1 MAEQTPSYAELQAEV
16 HRLRAALDQRPAL
29 PSAPAVQRRLAIFDG
44 AIDFAMIV
52 LDPTGTITDW
62 NSGAERL
69 LGWTAE
75 EMRGSPA
82 ERFFTPEDQRSDR
95 AGLEMR
101 LVLRD
106 GRAEDERWHLRRDGT
121 RFWASGEMHPLHDD
135 RGRHTGFVKILR
147 DRTAQHLAGEA
158 LRASERHLSDVQRRL
173 AESERYWRDLF
184 DQLEE
189 GFILGTILRDDQ
201 GRGRDWRY
209 EQVNRAWSRHFGLSV
224 EQTIGRTARE
234 LFPGLEESWV
244 EDFTRVVDSGQSFS
258 YVRQFHFD
266 GRWYEGHAHKAGPD
280 SFLVLFLEVTER
292 ELAAQAK
299 RREEGYRL
307 ALLELSERFSHL
319 DDVAAI
325 TEVACSTLG
334 TTLDAHLV
342 GYGLVDAEAETI
354 TVECDWTAP
363 GARSLVGTLQCRDSG
378 SYLDELKRGET
389 VVIEDVREDP
399 RTRDNL
405 AALQTLD
412 SRAFVNTPLFEHNRF
427 VALLY
432 VSSRTPRHWAPHELQ
447 FIREVANRTRSA
459 TARRVAEQ
467 ALHESEINLRLVADT
482 LPCLIAFVDRQ
493 LVYRFANAEAPNWF
507 KDTPDGLIGRS
518 MAEVFSPALFAA
530 RRPAIETAL
539 GGIPARLD
547 LPWPWP
553 DGRRRIAD
561 IHYRPRRDARGAV
574 DGFYVFAQDVTAQRD
589 AQALIQAQNLSLSQE
604 VQART
609 VERDR
614 LWAQS
619 EDYLL
624 VADFSGRLL
633 RANPAWSRRLGYSEA
648 QLLDLHYLDLVHPE
662 DLQQVVACLD
672 ELRRS
677 ALPSRVENR
686 LRAADGSWRWI
697 AWTLS
702 LEPGGEQLTGAGRDV
717 TREKEALETQALLEE
732 QLRQSQKMEAVGQL
746 TGGLAHDFNNLLT
759 GIVGSLDLLTMR
771 IGQGRL
777 NDLERYTTAAQGAAI
792 RAAALTH
799 RLLAFSR
806 RQTLDPKPT
815 DVNRLVAGMEDL
827 IRRTVGP
834 AIQIEVVAAGD
845 LWATLV
851 DPPQLENALLNL
863 CINARDA
870 MPEGGRIYIETA
882 NRTLDARMARM
893 RDLEPGEYIALSVT
907 DNGCGMPPEVIAKA
921 FDPFFTTKPIGVG
934 TGLGLSMIYGFVRQ
948 SGGQARIH
956 SQVGQGTS
964 VTLFLPRH
972 RAAAT
977 SADAASAQPALPR
990 IGHGETVLVVDDEP
1004 TVRMLVVEVL
1014 EELGYAA
1021 LEAADASSGLRLLES
1036 DVRID
1041 LLVSDV
1047 GLPGGM
1053 NGRQMADAARQR
1065 RPGLKVLFI
1074 TGYAENAVVGNGHLE
1089 PGMHVMTKPFAMD
1102 ALAIRI
1108 RELIE
1113 GA

>member
-1 MAEQTPSYAELQAEV
+1 MAESALSHAELQAEV
-16 HRLRAALDQRPAL
+16 RRLRAALDQCTAL
-29 PSAPAVQRRLAIFDG
+29 PPQDAQRRLAIFDG

-52 LDPTGTITDW
+52 LDPAGVIADW

-69 LGWTAE
+69 LGWTAAE
-75 EMRGSPA
+75 IRGAPA
-82 ERFFTPEDQRSDR
+82 ERFFTPEDNQSGR
-95 AGLEMR
+95 AALEMR
-101 LVLRD
+101 LALQD

-135 RGRHTGFVKILR
+135 AGTHTGFVKILR
-147 DRTAQHLAGEA
+147 DRTSQHLAGEA
-158 LRASERHLSDVQRRL
+158 LRDSQRYVGEVQQQL
-173 AESERYWRDLF
+173 AESERYWRGLF
-184 DQLEE
+184 EQLDE

-209 EQVNRAWSRHFGLSV
+209 DQVNRAWCAHFGLSAQQAV
-224 EQTIGRTARE
+224 GQTARS
-234 LFPGLEESWV
+234 LFPDLEDLWV
-244 EDFTRVVDSGQSFS
+244 EDFTRVVDTGQSFS
-258 YVRQFHFD
+258 YVRQFQHN

-280 SFLVLFLEVTER
+280 SFLVLFLDVTER
-292 ELAAQAK
+292 EQAAQATRDEERY
-299 RREEGYRL
+299 RRALAELGEGFSQLGDIEAVTDL
-307 ALLELSERFSHL
+307 AC
-319 DDVAAI
+319 A
-325 TEVACSTLG
+325 TLG
-334 TTLDAHLV
+334 TSLDAHLV

-354 TVECDWTAP
+354 TVGRDWTIP
-363 GARSLVGTLQCRDSG
+363 GARSLMGTLNFHDYG
-378 SYLDELKRGET
+378 SYSESFKRGET
-389 VVIEDVREDP
+389 VVIEDVHADP
-399 RTRDNL
+399 RARDNL
-405 AALQTLD
+405 AALQRLET
-412 SRAFVNTPLFEHNRF
+412 RALVNLPLFEHGNL

-432 VSSRTPRHWAPHELQ
+432 VGSSQPRRWTPAELQ

-459 TARRVAEQ
+459 TARLTAER
-467 ALHESEINLRLVADT
+467 ALRDSELNLRLVADT
-482 LPCLIAFVDRQ
+482 LPCLIAFVDRD
-493 LVYRFANAEAPNWF
+493 LIYRFANVEAPKWF
-507 KDTPDGLIGRS
+507 KDAPQSILGRS
-518 MAEVFSPALFAA
+518 MAEVFAPELFAA
-530 RRPAIETAL
+530 RRPAIQAAL
-539 GGIPARLD
+539 DGTPARLD
-547 LPWPWP
+547 LPWAWP

-561 IHYRPRRDARGAV
+561 IHYRPRRDGRGAV
-574 DGFYVFAQDVTAQRD
+574 DGFYVFAQDVTVQRD

-609 VERDR
+609 AERDR
-614 LWAQS
+614 LWALS
-619 EDYLL
+619 EDLL
-624 VADFSGRLL
+624 LTADFAGQLL
-633 RANPAWSRRLGYSEA
+633 RVSPSWSRGLGYSEA
-648 QLLDLHYLDLVHPE
+648 ELLSRPYTELIHPDDLPGVLVALD
-662 DLQQVVACLD
+662 D
-672 ELRRS
+672 LRRS
-677 ALPSRVENR
+677 GLPTRVENR
-686 LRAADGSWRWI
+686 VQAANGSWRWLS
-697 AWTLS
+697 WTLS
-702 LEPGGEQLTGAGRDV
+702 LDTDQEHVTGAGRDI
-717 TREKEALETQALLEE
+717 TREKDAAETQALLEE

-746 TGGLAHDFNNLLT
+746 TGGLAHDFNNLLA
-759 GIVGSLDLLTMR
+759 GIVGSLDLLTVR

-777 NDLERYTTAAQGAAI
+777 NNLERYTTAAQGAAI

-834 AIQIEVVAAGD
+834 AIQIEVVASSE
-845 LWATLV
+845 LWSTLV

-870 MPEGGRIYIETA
+870 MPEGGRIFIETA
-882 NRTLDARMARM
+882 NRALDARMARV

-956 SQVGQGTS
+956 SQVDEGTS

-972 RAAAT
+972 RETAAGV
-977 SADAASAQPALPR
+977 DLIASQPALPR
-990 IGHGETVLVVDDEP
+990 QGHGETVLVVDDEP

-1021 LEAADASSGLRLLES
+1021 LEAADAGSGLRLLES

-1041 LLVSDV
+1041 LLISDV

-1102 ALAIRI
+1102 ALAVRI
-1108 RELIE
+1108 RDLIE
-1113 GA
+1113 GT

>member
-1 MAEQTPSYAELQAEV
+1 MAESDLSYAELQAEV
-16 HRLRAALDQRPAL
+16 RRLRTALDQCTAL
-29 PSAPAVQRRLAIFDG
+29 PAQDAQRRLAIFDG
-44 AIDFAMIV
+44 AIDFAMVV
-52 LDPTGTITDW
+52 LDPTGIISDW

-75 EMRGSPA
+75 EIRGAPA
-82 ERFFTPEDQRSDR
+82 ERFFTPEDNQIGR
-95 AGLEMR
+95 ATLEMQ
-101 LVLRD
+101 LALRD
-106 GRAEDERWHLRRDGT
+106 GRAEDERWHLRRDGS

-135 RGRHTGFVKILR
+135 AGRHTGYVKILR
-147 DRTAQHLAGEA
+147 DRTAQHLAG
-158 LRASERHLSDVQRRL
+158 
-173 AESERYWRDLF
+173 
-184 DQLEE
+184 
-189 GFILGTILRDDQ
+189 
-201 GRGRDWRY
+201 
-209 EQVNRAWSRHFGLSV
+209 
-224 EQTIGRTARE
+224 
-234 LFPGLEESWV
+234 
-244 EDFTRVVDSGQSFS
+244 
-258 YVRQFHFD
+258 
-266 GRWYEGHAHKAGPD
+266 
-280 SFLVLFLEVTER
+280 
-292 ELAAQAK
+292 QAK
-299 RREEGYRL
+299 HDEEGYRRAL
-307 ALLELSERFSHL
+307 AELAEGFSHL
-319 DDVAAI
+319 NDTDAV
-325 TEVACSTLG
+325 TELACATLG

-342 GYGLVDAEAETI
+342 GYGLVDDDAETI
-354 TVECDWTAP
+354 RVERDWTAP
-363 GARSLVGTLQCRDSG
+363 GTRSLIGTLNFRDYG
-378 SYLDELKRGET
+378 SCIEDFKRGET
-389 VVIEDVREDP
+389 VVIEEVREDP
-399 RTRDNL
+399 RTRANL
-405 AALQTLD
+405 AALKQLD
-412 SRAFVNTPLFEHNRF
+412 TRAFVNTPLFEHGHF

-432 VSSRTPRHWAPHELQ
+432 VSSRHPRRWTAAELR
-447 FIREVANRTRSA
+447 FIGEVANRTRSA
-459 TARRVAEQ
+459 TARLTAEH
-467 ALHESEINLRLVADT
+467 ALHDSELNLRLVADT
-482 LPCLIAFVDRQ
+482 LPCLIAFVDRA
-493 LVYRFANAEAPNWF
+493 LVYRFANAEAPKWF
-507 KDTPDGLIGRS
+507 KNAPDSILGRS
-518 MAEVFSPALFAA
+518 MAEVFAPELFAA
-530 RRPAIETAL
+530 RRPAIQAAL
-539 GGIPARLD
+539 DGTPARLD
-547 LPWPWP
+547 LPWAWP

-574 DGFYVFAQDVTAQRD
+574 DGFYVFAQDVTVQRD
-589 AQALIQAQNLSLSQE
+589 AQALIQAQNFSLSQE

-609 VERDR
+609 AERDR
-614 LWAQS
+614 LWALS
-619 EDYLL
+619 EDLL
-624 VADFSGRLL
+624 LTADFTGQLL
-633 RANPAWSRRLGYSEA
+633 RVSPSWSRGLGYSEA
-648 QLLDLHYLDLVHPE
+648 DLLSRPYPELIHPDDLPGVL
-662 DLQQVVACLD
+662 AALD

-677 ALPSRVENR
+677 GLPTRVENR
-686 LRAADGSWRWI
+686 VQAANGSWRWL

-702 LEPGGEQLTGAGRDV
+702 LDLDQEHLTGAGRDI
-717 TREKEALETQALLEE
+717 TREKEAMETQAVLEE

-746 TGGLAHDFNNLLT
+746 TGGLAHDFNNLLA
-759 GIVGSLDLLTMR
+759 GIVGSLDLLTLR

-777 NDLERYTTAAQGAAI
+777 NNLERYTTAAQGAAI

-834 AIQIEVVAAGD
+834 AIQIEVVASSD
-845 LWATLV
+845 LWSTLV

-870 MPEGGRIYIETA
+870 MPEGGRIFIETA
-882 NRTLDARMARM
+882 NRVLDSRMARV

-956 SQVGQGTS
+956 SQVDQGTS

-972 RAAAT
+972 REAAA
-977 SADAASAQPALPR
+977 SADSAIAQPALPR
-990 IGHGETVLVVDDEP
+990 VGHGETVLVVDDEP

-1102 ALAIRI
+1102 ALALRI

-1113 GA
+1113 GT

>member
-1 MAEQTPSYAELQAEV
+1 MADSDLSYAELQAEV
-16 HRLRAALDQRPAL
+16 LRLRAALDQCADL
-29 PSAPAVQRRLAIFDG
+29 PPQDAQRRLAIFDG
-44 AIDFAMIV
+44 AIDFAMVV
-52 LDPTGTITDW
+52 LDPAGVITDW

-69 LGWTAE
+69 LGWTADE
-75 EMRGSPA
+75 VRGESA
-82 ERFFTPEDQRSDR
+82 ECFFTPEDNLSGR
-95 AGLEMR
+95 AALEME
-101 LVLRD
+101 LALRD
-106 GRAEDERWHLRRDGT
+106 GRAEDERWHLHRDGS

-135 RGRHTGFVKILR
+135 AGRHTGYVKILR

-158 LRASERHLSDVQRRL
+158 LRDSERHLNEVQQRL
-173 AESERYWRDLF
+173 VESERYWRGLF
-184 DQLEE
+184 EQLEE

-209 EQVNRAWSRHFGLSV
+209 EQVNRAWLQNFGFTA

-234 LFPGLEESWV
+234 LFPALEDSWV
-244 EDFTRVVDSGQSFS
+244 EDFTRVVDTGQSFS
-258 YVRQFHFD
+258 YVRQFQHD
-266 GRWYEGHAHKAGPD
+266 GCWYEGHAHKAGPD

-299 RREEGYRL
+299 RREELYRL
-307 ALLELSERFSHL
+307 ALLELGERFSHL
-319 DDVAAI
+319 NDIDAVI
-325 TEVACSTLG
+325 EVACATLG

-354 TVECDWTAP
+354 SVARDWTIP
-363 GARSLVGTLQCRDSG
+363 GAHSLVGTLNFRDYG
-378 SYLDELKRGET
+378 SYIEDFKRGET
-389 VVIEDVREDP
+389 VVITDVREDP

-405 AALQTLD
+405 PALETLD
-412 SRAFVNTPLFEHNRF
+412 TRAFVNTPLFEHGRF
-427 VALLY
+427 IALLY
-432 VSSRTPRHWAPHELQ
+432 VSSRTPRQWTPRELQ

-459 TARRVAEQ
+459 TARLAAEQ
-467 ALHESEINLRLVADT
+467 ALRDSEMNLRLVADT
-482 LPCLIAFVDRQ
+482 LPCLIAFVDRE
-493 LVYRFANAEAPNWF
+493 LVYRFANAEAPKWF
-507 KDTPDGLIGRS
+507 KDAPGSILGRR
-518 MAEVFSPALFAA
+518 MNEVFSTALFAA
-530 RRPAIETAL
+530 RRHAIEAAL
-539 GGIPARLD
+539 EGIPARLD
-547 LPWPWP
+547 LPWAWP

-561 IHYRPRRDARGAV
+561 IHYRPRRDARGVV

-589 AQALIQAQNLSLSQE
+589 AQALIQAQNFSLSQE

-609 VERDR
+609 AERDR
-614 LWAQS
+614 LWALS
-619 EDYLL
+619 EDLL
-624 VADFSGRLL
+624 MIADFEGQLVRVS
-633 RANPAWSRRLGYSEA
+633 PSWSRHLGYSEA
-648 QLLDLHYLDLVHPE
+648 ELLSRPYTELIHPDDLPKVM
-662 DLQQVVACLD
+662 AALD

-677 ALPSRVENR
+677 GLPTRLENR
-686 LRAADGSWRWI
+686 ALAANGSCRWLS
-697 AWTLS
+697 WTLS
-702 LEPGGEQLTGAGRDV
+702 LDNDQERLTGAGRDV
-717 TREKEALETQALLEE
+717 TREKEAMETQALLEE

-746 TGGLAHDFNNLLT
+746 TGGLAHDFNNLLA
-759 GIVGSLDLLTMR
+759 GIVGSLDLLTVR

-777 NDLERYTTAAQGAAI
+777 NNLERYTTAAQGAAI

-834 AIQIEVVAAGD
+834 AIQIEVVAASD
-845 LWATLV
+845 LWSTLV

-870 MPEGGRIYIETA
+870 MPEGGRIFIETA
-882 NRTLDARMARM
+882 NRVLDTRMARV
-893 RDLEPGEYIALSVT
+893 RDLEPGEYISLSVT

-972 RAAAT
+972 RDVPVTTEQAA
-977 SADAASAQPALPR
+977 AQPALPR
-990 IGHGETVLVVDDEP
+990 VGHGETVLVVDDEP

-1108 RELIE
+1108 RDLIE
-1113 GA
+1113 GT

>member
-1 MAEQTPSYAELQAEV
+1 MAESDLSYAELEAEV
-16 HRLRAALDQRPAL
+16 LRLRTALERCTPL
-29 PSAPAVQRRLAIFDG
+29 PLQDTQRRLAIFDG

-52 LDPTGTITDW
+52 LDQQGIISDW
-62 NSGAERL
+62 NTGAERL

-75 EMRGSPA
+75 EMRGASA
-82 ERFFTPEDQRSDR
+82 ELFFTPEDNRIDR
-95 AGLEMR
+95 AGQEMQ
-101 LVLRD
+101 LALRD
-106 GRAEDERWHLRRDGT
+106 GRAEDERWHLRRDGS
-121 RFWASGEMHPLHDD
+121 RFWASGEMHPLHDEA
-135 RGRHTGFVKILR
+135 GRHTGFVKILR
-147 DRTAQHLAGEA
+147 DRTPQHLAGEA
-158 LRASERHLSDVQRRL
+158 LRESERHLNEVQQRL
-173 AESERYWRDLF
+173 VASERYWRGLF
-184 DQLEE
+184 EQLEE
-189 GFILGTILRDDQ
+189 GFILGTILRDEQ
-201 GRGRDWRY
+201 GHARDWRY
-209 EQVNRAWSRHFGLSV
+209 EQVNRAWTRQFGIAS
-224 EQTIGRTARE
+224 EQAIGRTARE
-234 LFPGLEESWV
+234 LFPVLEDQWV
-244 EDFTRVVDSGQSFS
+244 EDFTRVVDTGQSFS
-258 YVRQFHFD
+258 YVRQFEHD
-266 GRWYEGHAHKAGPD
+266 GRWYEGHAHKAGPE
-280 SFLVLFLEVTER
+280 SFLMLFLEVTER
-292 ELAAQAK
+292 ELAAQIK
-299 RREEGYRL
+299 RSEELYRL
-307 ALLELSERFSHL
+307 ALLELGERFSHL
-319 DDVAAI
+319 NDIEAVIDI
-325 TEVACSTLG
+325 ACATLG

-342 GYGLVDAEAETI
+342 GYGLVDPEAEI
-354 TVECDWTAP
+354 ISVERDWTAT
-363 GARSLVGTLQCRDSG
+363 GARSLTGTLNFRDYG
-378 SYLDELKRGET
+378 SYVEDFKRGET
-389 VVIEDVREDP
+389 VVIADVREDP
-399 RTRDNL
+399 RTRNHL
-405 AALQTLD
+405 PALETLKA
-412 SRAFVNTPLFEHNRF
+412 RAFVNTPLFEHGRF

-432 VSSRTPRHWAPHELQ
+432 VSSRTPRLWTSPEVQ

-459 TARRVAEQ
+459 TARLAAEQ
-467 ALHESEINLRLVADT
+467 ALHDSEVNLRLVADT
-482 LPCLIAFVDRQ
+482 LPCLIAFVDRA
-493 LVYRFANAEAPNWF
+493 LVYRFANAEAPRWF
-507 KDTPDGLIGRS
+507 QDAPESILGRS
-518 MAEVFSPALFAA
+518 MAEVFAPELFAA
-530 RRPAIETAL
+530 RRPAIQAAL
-539 GGIPARLD
+539 DGTPARLD
-547 LPWPWP
+547 LPWAWP

-574 DGFYVFAQDVTAQRD
+574 DGFYVFAQDVTVQRD

-609 VERDR
+609 AERDR
-614 LWAQS
+614 LWALS
-619 EDYLL
+619 EDLL
-624 VADFSGRLL
+624 MIADFEGQLVRVS
-633 RANPAWSRRLGYSEA
+633 PSWSRHLGYSEA
-648 QLLDLHYLDLVHPE
+648 ELLSRPYRELIHPDDLPKV
-662 DLQQVVACLD
+662 VVALD

-677 ALPSRVENR
+677 GLPTRLENR
-686 LRAADGSWRWI
+686 VLAANGSWRWLS
-697 AWTLS
+697 WTLS
-702 LEPGGEQLTGAGRDV
+702 LDNDQERLTGAGRDV
-717 TREKEALETQALLEE
+717 TREKEAMETQALLEE

-746 TGGLAHDFNNLLT
+746 TGGLAHDFNNLLA
-759 GIVGSLDLLTMR
+759 GIVGSLDLLTVR

-777 NDLERYTTAAQGAAI
+777 NNLERYTTAAQGAAI

-834 AIQIEVVAAGD
+834 AIQIEVVASSE
-845 LWATLV
+845 LWSTLV

-870 MPEGGRIYIETA
+870 MPEGGRIFIETS
-882 NRTLDARMARM
+882 NRTLDPRMARM

-956 SQVGQGTS
+956 SQVDQGTS

-972 RAAAT
+972 REAAT
-977 SADAASAQPALPR
+977 GIDLTVTQPALPR
-990 IGHGETVLVVDDEP
+990 QGHGETVLVVDDEP

-1021 LEAADASSGLRLLES
+1021 LEAADAGSGLRLLES

-1102 ALAIRI
+1102 ALAVRI
-1108 RELIE
+1108 RDLIE
-1113 GA
+1113 GV

>member
-1 MAEQTPSYAELQAEV
+1 MADSDLSYAELQAEV
-16 HRLRAALDQRPAL
+16 LRLRAALDQCADL
-29 PSAPAVQRRLAIFDG
+29 PPQDAQRRLAIFDG
-44 AIDFAMIV
+44 AIDFAMVV
-52 LDPTGTITDW
+52 LDPAGVITDW

-69 LGWTAE
+69 LGWTADE
-75 EMRGSPA
+75 VRGESA
-82 ERFFTPEDQRSDR
+82 ECFFTPEDNLSGR
-95 AGLEMR
+95 AALEME
-101 LVLRD
+101 LALRD
-106 GRAEDERWHLRRDGT
+106 GRAEDERWHLHRDGS

-135 RGRHTGFVKILR
+135 AGRHTGYVKILR

-158 LRASERHLSDVQRRL
+158 LRDSERHLNEVQQRL
-173 AESERYWRDLF
+173 VESERYWRGLF
-184 DQLEE
+184 EQLEE

-209 EQVNRAWSRHFGLSV
+209 EQVNRAWLQNFGFTA
-224 EQTIGRTARE
+224 EQTIDRTARE
-234 LFPGLEESWV
+234 LFPALEDSWV
-244 EDFTRVVDSGQSFS
+244 EDFTRVVDTGQSFS
-258 YVRQFHFD
+258 YVRQFQHD
-266 GRWYEGHAHKAGPD
+266 GCWYEGHAHKAGPD

-299 RREEGYRL
+299 RREELYRL
-307 ALLELSERFSHL
+307 ALLELGERFSHL
-319 DDVAAI
+319 NDIDAVI
-325 TEVACSTLG
+325 EVACATLG

-354 TVECDWTAP
+354 SVARDWTIP
-363 GARSLVGTLQCRDSG
+363 GAHSLVGTLNFRDYG
-378 SYLDELKRGET
+378 SYIEDFKRGET
-389 VVIEDVREDP
+389 VVITDVREDP

-405 AALQTLD
+405 PALETLD
-412 SRAFVNTPLFEHNRF
+412 TRAFVNTPLFEHGRF
-427 VALLY
+427 IALLY
-432 VSSRTPRHWAPHELQ
+432 VSSRTPRQWTPRELQ

-459 TARRVAEQ
+459 TARLAAEQ
-467 ALHESEINLRLVADT
+467 ALRDSEMNLRLVADT
-482 LPCLIAFVDRQ
+482 LPCLIAFVDRE
-493 LVYRFANAEAPNWF
+493 LVYRFANAEAPKWF
-507 KDTPDGLIGRS
+507 KDAPGSILGRR
-518 MAEVFSPALFAA
+518 MNEVFSTALFAA
-530 RRPAIETAL
+530 RRHAIEAAL
-539 GGIPARLD
+539 DGIPARLD
-547 LPWPWP
+547 LPWAWP

-561 IHYRPRRDARGAV
+561 IHYRPRRDARGVV

-589 AQALIQAQNLSLSQE
+589 AQALIQAQNFSLSQE

-609 VERDR
+609 AERDR
-614 LWAQS
+614 LWALS
-619 EDYLL
+619 EDLL
-624 VADFSGRLL
+624 MIADFEGQLVRVS
-633 RANPAWSRRLGYSEA
+633 PSWSRHLGYSEA
-648 QLLDLHYLDLVHPE
+648 ELLSRPYTELIHPDDLPKVM
-662 DLQQVVACLD
+662 AALD

-677 ALPSRVENR
+677 GLPTRLENR
-686 LRAADGSWRWI
+686 ALAANGSCRWLS
-697 AWTLS
+697 WTLS
-702 LEPGGEQLTGAGRDV
+702 LDNDQQRLTGAGRDV
-717 TREKEALETQALLEE
+717 TREKEAMETQALLEE

-746 TGGLAHDFNNLLT
+746 TGGLAHDFNNLLA
-759 GIVGSLDLLTMR
+759 GIVGSLDLLTVR

-777 NDLERYTTAAQGAAI
+777 NNLERYTTAAQGAAI

-834 AIQIEVVAAGD
+834 ATQIEVVAASD
-845 LWATLV
+845 LWSTLV

-870 MPEGGRIYIETA
+870 MPEGGRIFIETA
-882 NRTLDARMARM
+882 NRVLDTRMARV
-893 RDLEPGEYIALSVT
+893 RDLEPGEYISLSVT

-972 RAAAT
+972 RDVPVTPEQAA
-977 SADAASAQPALPR
+977 AQPALPR
-990 IGHGETVLVVDDEP
+990 VGHGETVLVVDDEP

-1108 RELIE
+1108 RDLIE
-1113 GA
+1113 GS

>member
-1 MAEQTPSYAELQAEV
+1 MADPDLSPAELQAEV
-16 HRLRAALDQRPAL
+16 RRLRAALAQSSPL
-29 PSAPAVQRRLAIFDG
+29 PPQDAQRRLAIFDG
-44 AIDFAMIV
+44 AIDFAMVV
-52 LDPTGTITDW
+52 LDLDGIVTDW

-75 EMRGSPA
+75 EMRGHDV
-82 ERFFTPEDQRSDR
+82 ERFFTPEDNR
-95 AGLEMR
+95 AGRAALEMR
-101 LVLRD
+101 LAREE
-106 GRAEDERWHLRRDGT
+106 GRAEDERWHLHRDGS

-135 RGRHTGFVKILR
+135 AGRHTGYVKILR
-147 DRTAQHLAGEA
+147 DRTPQHLAGEA
-158 LRASERHLSDVQRRL
+158 LRESERHLNEVQQRL
-173 AESERYWRDLF
+173 VESERYWRGLF
-184 DQLEE
+184 EQLEE
-189 GFILGTILRDDQ
+189 GFILGTILRDEQ

-209 EQVNRAWSRHFGLSV
+209 DQVNRAWLQNFGLTT

-234 LFPGLEESWV
+234 IFPDLEDSWV
-244 EDFTRVVDSGQSFS
+244 EDFTRVVDTGQSFS
-258 YVRQFHFD
+258 YVRQFQHD
-266 GRWYEGHAHKAGPD
+266 GCWYEGHAHKAGPD

-299 RREEGYRL
+299 RSEERYRL
-307 ALLELSERFSHL
+307 ALLELGERFGQLS
-319 DDVAAI
+319 DIDAI
-325 TEVACSTLG
+325 TEVACATLG

-354 TVECDWTAP
+354 SIERDWTIP
-363 GARSLVGTLQCRDSG
+363 GARSLVGTLHFRDYG
-378 SYLDELKRGET
+378 SYIEDFKRGET
-389 VVIEDVREDP
+389 VVIQDVREDP
-399 RTRDNL
+399 RTRDHL
-405 AALQTLD
+405 PALEGLD
-412 SRAFVNTPLFEHNRF
+412 TCAFINTPLFEHGRF
-427 VALLY
+427 IALLY
-432 VSSRTPRHWAPHELQ
+432 VSSSTPRQWTPRELQ

-459 TARRVAEQ
+459 TARLAAEQ
-467 ALHESEINLRLVADT
+467 ALRDSEMNLRLVADT
-482 LPCLIAFVDRQ
+482 LPCLIAFVDRE
-493 LVYRFANAEAPNWF
+493 LVYRFVNAEAPKWF
-507 KDTPDGLIGRS
+507 RDAPESILGRG

-530 RRPAIETAL
+530 RHHAIQGAL
-539 GGIPARLD
+539 EGTPARLD
-547 LPWPWP
+547 LPWAWP

-619 EDYLL
+619 EDLL
-624 VADFSGRLL
+624 LIADFAGRLL
-633 RANPAWSRRLGYSEA
+633 RVSPSWSRRLGYSEA
-648 QLLDLHYLDLVHPE
+648 ELLSRPYTELIHPDDLPKVLT
-662 DLQQVVACLD
+662 ALD

-677 ALPSRVENR
+677 GLPARLENR
-686 LRAADGSWRWI
+686 VQAANGSWHWLS
-697 AWTLS
+697 WTLS
-702 LEPGGEQLTGAGRDV
+702 LDTDQERLTGAARDV
-717 TREKEALETQALLEE
+717 TREKEAMETQALLEE

-746 TGGLAHDFNNLLT
+746 TGGLAHDFNNLLA
-759 GIVGSLDLLTMR
+759 GIVGSLDLLTVR

-777 NDLERYTTAAQGAAI
+777 NNLERYTTAAQGAAM

-834 AIQIEVVAAGD
+834 AIQIEVVAASD
-845 LWATLV
+845 LWPTLV

-870 MPEGGRIYIETA
+870 MPEGGRIYIETG
-882 NRTLDARMARM
+882 NRVLDPRMGMM
-893 RDLEPGEYIALSVT
+893 RDLEPGEYITLNVT
-907 DNGCGMPPEVIAKA
+907 DTGCGMPPEVIAKA

-956 SQVGQGTS
+956 SQVDQGTS

-972 RAAAT
+972 REAAAI
-977 SADAASAQPALPR
+977 ADATSSQPVLPR
-990 IGHGETVLVVDDEP
+990 VGHGETVLVVDDEP

-1021 LEAADASSGLRLLES
+1021 LEAADASAGLRLLES

-1065 RPGLKVLFI
+1065 RPALKVLFI

-1102 ALAIRI
+1102 ALAVRI
-1108 RELIE
+1108 RDLIE
-1113 GA
+1113 GI

>member
-1 MAEQTPSYAELQAEV
+1 MAESALSHAELQAEV
-16 HRLRAALDQRPAL
+16 RRLRAALDQCTAL
-29 PSAPAVQRRLAIFDG
+29 PPQDAQRRLAIFDG
-44 AIDFAMIV
+44 AIDFAMVV
-52 LDPTGTITDW
+52 LDPAGVITDW
-62 NSGAERL
+62 NTGAERL
-69 LGWTAE
+69 LGWTAAE
-75 EMRGSPA
+75 IRGAPA
-82 ERFFTPEDQRSDR
+82 ERFFTPEDNQSGR
-95 AGLEMR
+95 AALEMR
-101 LVLRD
+101 LALRD

-135 RGRHTGFVKILR
+135 TGTHTGFVKILR
-147 DRTAQHLAGEA
+147 DRTPQHLAGQA
-158 LRASERHLSDVQRRL
+158 LRDSQRHVGEVQQQL
-173 AESERYWRDLF
+173 AESERYWRGLF
-184 DQLEE
+184 EQLDE
-189 GFILGTILRDDQ
+189 GFILGTLLRDDQ
-201 GRGRDWRY
+201 GRGQDWRY
-209 EQVNRAWSRHFGLSV
+209 DQVNRAWCTHFGFSAQQAV
-224 EQTIGRTARE
+224 GQTART
-234 LFPGLEESWV
+234 LFPDLEDLWV
-244 EDFTRVVDSGQSFS
+244 EDFTRVVDTGQSIS
-258 YVRQFHFD
+258 YVRQFQHN

-280 SFLVLFLEVTER
+280 SFLVLFLDVTER
-292 ELAAQAK
+292 EQAAQFTRDEERY
-299 RREEGYRL
+299 RRALAELGEGC
-307 ALLELSERFSHL
+307 SHL
-319 DDVAAI
+319 SDIEAVI
-325 TEVACSTLG
+325 ELACATLG
-334 TTLDAHLV
+334 TTLDAQRV
-342 GYGLVDAEAETI
+342 GYGLVDAEAETL
-354 TVECDWTAP
+354 TVTRDWTVH
-363 GARSLVGTLQCRDSG
+363 GARSLVGILNFRDYG
-378 SYLDELKRGET
+378 SYIEDFKRGET
-389 VVIEDVREDP
+389 VAIEDVREDS
-399 RTRDNL
+399 RTCHNL
-405 AALQTLD
+405 TALQRLD
-412 SRAFVNTPLFEHNRF
+412 TRAFVSTPLFEHSRF
-427 VALLY
+427 VALLH
-432 VSSRTPRHWAPHELQ
+432 VSVNQPRRWAPAALQ

-459 TARRVAEQ
+459 TARLTAEH
-467 ALHESEINLRLVADT
+467 ALHDSELNLRLVADT
-482 LPCLIAFVDRQ
+482 LPCLIAFVDRA
-493 LVYRFANAEAPNWF
+493 LVYRFANAEAPKWF
-507 KDTPDGLIGRS
+507 KDAPQSILGRS
-518 MAEVFSPALFAA
+518 MAEVFTPELFAA
-530 RRPAIETAL
+530 RRPAIQAAL
-539 GGIPARLD
+539 DGTPARLD
-547 LPWPWP
+547 LPWAWP

-574 DGFYVFAQDVTAQRD
+574 DGFYVFAQDVTVQRD

-609 VERDR
+609 AERDR
-614 LWAQS
+614 LWALS
-619 EDYLL
+619 EDLL
-624 VADFSGRLL
+624 LTADFTGQLL
-633 RANPAWSRRLGYSEA
+633 RVSPSWSRGLGYSAAE
-648 QLLDLHYLDLVHPE
+648 LLSRPYLELIHPDDLPGVL
-662 DLQQVVACLD
+662 AALD

-677 ALPSRVENR
+677 GLPTRVENR
-686 LRAADGSWRWI
+686 VQAANGSWRWL

-702 LEPGGEQLTGAGRDV
+702 LDLDQEHLTGAGRDI
-717 TREKEALETQALLEE
+717 TREKEAMETQALLEE

-746 TGGLAHDFNNLLT
+746 TGGLAHDFNNLLA
-759 GIVGSLDLLTMR
+759 GIVGSLDLLTLR

-777 NDLERYTTAAQGAAI
+777 NNLERYTTAAQGAAI

-834 AIQIEVVAAGD
+834 SIQIEVVATGD
-845 LWATLV
+845 LWVTLV

-870 MPEGGRIYIETA
+870 MPEGGRIFIETS
-882 NRTLDARMARM
+882 NRALDARMARV
-893 RDLEPGEYIALSVT
+893 RDLEPGEYIALAVT

-956 SQVGQGTS
+956 SQVDQGTS

-972 RAAAT
+972 REAAT
-977 SADAASAQPALPR
+977 GADPTTPQPVLPR
-990 IGHGETVLVVDDEP
+990 QGHGETVLVVDDEP

-1021 LEAADASSGLRLLES
+1021 LEAADASAGLRLLES

-1041 LLVSDV
+1041 LLISDV

-1102 ALAIRI
+1102 ALAVRI

-1113 GA
+1113 GT

>member
-1 MAEQTPSYAELQAEV
+1 MAESALSHAELQAEV
-16 HRLRAALDQRPAL
+16 RRLRAALDQCTAL
-29 PSAPAVQRRLAIFDG
+29 PPQDAQRRLAIFDG

-52 LDPTGTITDW
+52 LDPAGVITDW

-69 LGWTAE
+69 LGWTAAE
-75 EMRGSPA
+75 IRGAPV
-82 ERFFTPEDQRSDR
+82 ERFFTPEDNQISR
-95 AGLEMR
+95 AALEMR
-101 LVLRD
+101 LALQD

-135 RGRHTGFVKILR
+135 AGRHTGFVKILR
-147 DRTAQHLAGEA
+147 DRTPQHLAGQA
-158 LRASERHLSDVQRRL
+158 LRDSQRHVGEVQQKL
-173 AESERYWRDLF
+173 AESERYWRGLF
-184 DQLEE
+184 EQLDE
-189 GFILGTILRDDQ
+189 GFILGTILRDEQ
-201 GRGRDWRY
+201 GRGCDWRY
-209 EQVNRAWSRHFGLSV
+209 DQVNRAWCTHFGLSA
-224 EQTIGRTARE
+224 EQAIGQTART
-234 LFPGLEESWV
+234 LFPELEDLWV
-244 EDFTRVVDSGQSFS
+244 EDFTRVVDTGQSFS
-258 YVRQFHFD
+258 YVRQFQAN
-266 GRWYEGHAHKAGPD
+266 GRWYEGHAHKAGAE
-280 SFLVLFLEVTER
+280 SFLVLFLDVTER
-292 ELAAQAK
+292 EQAAQATRDEERY
-299 RREEGYRL
+299 RRALAELGEG
-307 ALLELSERFSHL
+307 FSHL
-319 DDVAAI
+319 NDIEAV
-325 TEVACSTLG
+325 TELACTVLG
-334 TTLDAHLV
+334 TLLDAQRV
-342 GYGLVDAEAETI
+342 GYGLVDADVETI
-354 TVECDWTAP
+354 SVEHDWTIS
-363 GARSLVGTLQCRDSG
+363 GGCSLMGTLNFRDYG
-378 SYLDELKRGET
+378 SCIEDFKRGET
-389 VVIEDVREDP
+389 VAIEDVREDA
-399 RTRDNL
+399 RTCHNL
-405 AALQTLD
+405 AAMQRLD
-412 SRAFVNTPLFEHNRF
+412 TRAFVSTPLFEHGHF

-432 VSSRTPRHWAPHELQ
+432 VSASQARCWTPAEVQ

-459 TARRVAEQ
+459 TARLTAER
-467 ALHESEINLRLVADT
+467 ALRDSELNLRLVADT
-482 LPCLIAFVDRQ
+482 LPCLIAFVDRE
-493 LVYRFANAEAPNWF
+493 LVYRFANIEAPKWF
-507 KDTPDGLIGRS
+507 KDAPESILGRS
-518 MAEVFSPALFAA
+518 MAEVFAPELFAA
-530 RRPAIETAL
+530 RRPAIQAAL
-539 GGIPARLD
+539 DGTPARLD
-547 LPWPWP
+547 LPWAWP

-589 AQALIQAQNLSLSQE
+589 AQTLIQAQNLSLSQE

-609 VERDR
+609 AERDR
-614 LWAQS
+614 LWALS
-619 EDYLL
+619 EDLL
-624 VADFSGRLL
+624 LTADFNGQLL
-633 RANPAWSRRLGYSEA
+633 RVSPSWSRGLGYSEA
-648 QLLDLHYLDLVHPE
+648 ELLSRPYRELIHPDDLPGVLV
-662 DLQQVVACLD
+662 ALD

-677 ALPSRVENR
+677 GLPARVENR
-686 LRAADGSWRWI
+686 VLAADGSWRWLS
-697 AWTLS
+697 WTLS
-702 LEPGGEQLTGAGRDV
+702 MDTEQDRLTGAGRDI
-717 TREKEALETQALLEE
+717 TRERDAAETQALLEE

-746 TGGLAHDFNNLLT
+746 TGGLAHDFNNLLA
-759 GIVGSLDLLTMR
+759 GIVGSLDLLTVR

-777 NDLERYTTAAQGAAI
+777 NNLERYTTAAQGAAI

-834 AIQIEVVAAGD
+834 AIQIEVVASSE
-845 LWATLV
+845 LWSTLV

-870 MPEGGRIYIETA
+870 MPEGGRIFIETA
-882 NRTLDARMARM
+882 NRALDARMARV
-893 RDLEPGEYIALSVT
+893 RDLEAGEYIALSVT

-956 SQVGQGTS
+956 SQVDQGTS

-972 RAAAT
+972 REAAT
-977 SADAASAQPALPR
+977 GVDLAASQPTLPR
-990 IGHGETVLVVDDEP
+990 QGHGETVLVVDDEP

-1041 LLVSDV
+1041 LLISDV

-1102 ALAIRI
+1102 ALAMRI
-1108 RELIE
+1108 RDLIE
-1113 GA
+1113 GT

>member
-1 MAEQTPSYAELQAEV
+1 MADSDLSYAELQAEV
-16 HRLRAALDQRPAL
+16 LRLRAALDQCADL
-29 PSAPAVQRRLAIFDG
+29 PPQDAQRRLAIFDG
-44 AIDFAMIV
+44 AIDFAMVV
-52 LDPTGTITDW
+52 LDPAGVITDW

-69 LGWTAE
+69 LGWTADE
-75 EMRGSPA
+75 VRGESA
-82 ERFFTPEDQRSDR
+82 ECFFTPEDNLSGR
-95 AGLEMR
+95 AALEME
-101 LVLRD
+101 LALRD
-106 GRAEDERWHLRRDGT
+106 GRAEDERWHLHRDGS
-121 RFWASGEMHPLHDD
+121 RFWASGEMHPLHDEA
-135 RGRHTGFVKILR
+135 GRHTGYVKILR

-158 LRASERHLSDVQRRL
+158 LRDSERHLNEVQQRL
-173 AESERYWRDLF
+173 VESERYWRGLF
-184 DQLEE
+184 EQLEE

-209 EQVNRAWSRHFGLSV
+209 EQVNRAWLQNFGFTA

-234 LFPGLEESWV
+234 LFPALEDSWV
-244 EDFTRVVDSGQSFS
+244 EDFTRVVDTGQSFS
-258 YVRQFHFD
+258 YVRQFQHD
-266 GRWYEGHAHKAGPD
+266 GCWYEGHAHKAGPD

-299 RREEGYRL
+299 RSEELYRL

-319 DDVAAI
+319 NDIDAVI
-325 TEVACSTLG
+325 EVACATLG

-354 TVECDWTAP
+354 SVARDWTVP
-363 GARSLVGTLQCRDSG
+363 GARSLVGTLNFRDYG
-378 SYLDELKRGET
+378 SYIEDFKRGET
-389 VVIEDVREDP
+389 VVSAEVREDP

-405 AALQTLD
+405 PALETLD
-412 SRAFVNTPLFEHNRF
+412 TRAFVNTPLFEHGRF
-427 VALLY
+427 IALLY
-432 VSSRTPRHWAPHELQ
+432 VSSRTPRQWTPRELQ

-459 TARRVAEQ
+459 TARLAAEQ
-467 ALHESEINLRLVADT
+467 ALRDSEMNLRLVADT
-482 LPCLIAFVDRQ
+482 LPCLIAFVDRE
-493 LVYRFANAEAPNWF
+493 LVYRFANAEAPKWF
-507 KDTPDGLIGRS
+507 RDAPASILGRR
-518 MAEVFSPALFAA
+518 MDEVFSTSLFAA
-530 RRPAIETAL
+530 RRHAIEAAL
-539 GGIPARLD
+539 EGVPARLD
-547 LPWPWP
+547 LPWAWP

-561 IHYRPRRDARGAV
+561 IHYRPRRDARGLV

-589 AQALIQAQNLSLSQE
+589 AQALIQAQNFSLSQE

-609 VERDR
+609 AERDR
-614 LWAQS
+614 LWALS
-619 EDYLL
+619 EDLL
-624 VADFSGRLL
+624 MIADFEGQLVRVS
-633 RANPAWSRRLGYSEA
+633 PSWSRHLGYSEA
-648 QLLDLHYLDLVHPE
+648 ELLSRPYRELIHPDDLPKVM
-662 DLQQVVACLD
+662 VALD

-677 ALPSRVENR
+677 GLPTRLENR
-686 LRAADGSWRWI
+686 ALAANGSCRWLS
-697 AWTLS
+697 WTLS
-702 LEPGGEQLTGAGRDV
+702 LDNDQERLTGAGRDV
-717 TREKEALETQALLEE
+717 TREKEAMETQALLEE

-746 TGGLAHDFNNLLT
+746 TGGLAHDFNNLLA
-759 GIVGSLDLLTMR
+759 GIVGSLDLLTVR

-777 NDLERYTTAAQGAAI
+777 NNLERYTTAAQGAAI

-834 AIQIEVVAAGD
+834 AIQIEVVAASD
-845 LWATLV
+845 LWSTLV

-870 MPEGGRIYIETA
+870 MPEGGRIFIETA
-882 NRTLDARMARM
+882 NRVLDTRMARV
-893 RDLEPGEYIALSVT
+893 RDLEPGEYISLSVT

-956 SQVGQGTS
+956 SQLDEGTS

-972 RAAAT
+972 SEAAT
-977 SADAASAQPALPR
+977 SLEATITQAALPR
-990 IGHGETVLVVDDEP
+990 VGHGETVLVVDDEP

-1074 TGYAENAVVGNGHLE
+1074 TGYAENAVIGNGHLE

-1108 RELIE
+1108 RDLIE
-1113 GA
+1113 GT

>member
-1 MAEQTPSYAELQAEV
+1 MAEQTPSYADLQAEV
-16 HRLRAALDQRPAL
+16 HRLRVALDARCAL
-29 PSAPAVQRRLAIFDG
+29 QPQDTQRRLAIFDG

-52 LDPTGTITDW
+52 LDPKGIITDW

-82 ERFFTPEDQRSDR
+82 ERFFTPEDNSNDR

-101 LVLRD
+101 LALRD
-106 GRAEDERWHLRRDGT
+106 GRAEDERWHLRRDGA

-135 RGRHTGFVKILR
+135 AGRHTGFVKILR

-158 LRASERHLSDVQRRL
+158 LRASELSLGDVQRRL
-173 AESERYWRDLF
+173 LESERYWRDLF
-184 DQLEE
+184 EQLEE
-189 GFILGTILRDDQ
+189 GFILGTILRDEQ

-209 EQVNRAWSRHFGLSV
+209 DQVNRAWSNHFGLSA
-224 EQTIGRTARE
+224 EQTVGRSARE
-234 LFPGLEESWV
+234 LFPGLEDSWV
-244 EDFTRVVDSGQSFS
+244 EDFTRVVDTGQSFS
-258 YVRQFHFD
+258 YVRQFHHD

-299 RREEGYRL
+299 RHEERYRL
-307 ALLELSERFSHL
+307 ALLELGERFSHL
-319 DDVAAI
+319 DDIAAV
-325 TEVACSTLG
+325 TEVACATLG
-334 TTLDAHLV
+334 TTLGAHLV
-342 GYGLVDAEAETI
+342 GYGLVDADAETI
-354 TVECDWTAP
+354 TVARDWTVP
-363 GARSLVGTLQCRDSG
+363 GARSLVGTLNFRDYG
-378 SYLDELKRGET
+378 SYIEDFKRGET

-412 SRAFVNTPLFEHNRF
+412 TRAFVNTPLFEHHRF

-432 VSSRTPRHWAPHELQ
+432 VSSRTPRQWAPHELQ
-447 FIREVANRTRSA
+447 FIREVASRTRSA
-459 TARRVAEQ
+459 TARLTAEH
-467 ALHESEINLRLVADT
+467 ALHDSEMNLRLVADT

-493 LVYRFANAEAPNWF
+493 LIYRFANAEAPRWF
-507 KDTPDGLIGRS
+507 KEAPDNLVGRS
-518 MAEVFSPALFAA
+518 MPEVFSPALFAA
-530 RRPAIETAL
+530 RQQAIQAAL
-539 GGIPARLD
+539 DGTPARLD

-574 DGFYVFAQDVTAQRD
+574 DGFYVFAQDVTTQRD

-609 VERDR
+609 AERDR
-614 LWAQS
+614 LWALS
-619 EDYLL
+619 EDLLL
-624 VADFSGRLL
+624 VADFTGQLL
-633 RANPAWSRRLGYSEA
+633 RVSPSWSRHLGYSEA
-648 QLLDLHYLDLVHPE
+648 ELLSRPYTELIHPDDLPKVL
-662 DLQQVVACLD
+662 AALD

-677 ALPSRVENR
+677 GLPARLENR
-686 LRAADGSWRWI
+686 VLAASGSWHWLS
-697 AWTLS
+697 WTLS
-702 LEPGGEQLTGAGRDV
+702 LDPDQDHLTGAGRDI
-717 TREKEALETQALLEE
+717 TREKEAAEAQALLEE

-746 TGGLAHDFNNLLT
+746 TGGLAHDFNNLLA
-759 GIVGSLDLLTMR
+759 GIVGSLDLLTVR

-815 DVNRLVAGMEDL
+815 DINRLVAGMEDL

-834 AIQIEVVAAGD
+834 AIQIEVVAASD
-845 LWATLV
+845 LWSTLV

-882 NRTLDARMARM
+882 NRALDARMGRM

-956 SQVGQGTS
+956 SQVDQGTS

-972 RAAAT
+972 REAAV
-977 SADAASAQPALPR
+977 SAERAASQPALPR
-990 IGHGETVLVVDDEP
+990 VGHGETVLVVDDEP
-1004 TVRMLVVEVL
+1004 TVRMLVTEVL

-1053 NGRQMADAARQR
+1053 NGRQMADAARQH

-1074 TGYAENAVVGNGHLE
+1074 TGYAENAVIGNGHLE

-1108 RELIE
+1108 RDLIE
-1113 GA
+1113 GT